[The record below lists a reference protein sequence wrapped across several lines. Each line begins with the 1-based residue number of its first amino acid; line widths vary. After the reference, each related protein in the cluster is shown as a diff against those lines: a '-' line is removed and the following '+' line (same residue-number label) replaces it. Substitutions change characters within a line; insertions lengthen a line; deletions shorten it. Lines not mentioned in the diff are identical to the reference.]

1 MDLLNAHT
9 YDWGPGTENGLGQ
22 ITRILN
28 DIVVDEDT
36 VAHDVM
42 QDRLVELTRRG
53 AHLDVPA
60 YTLFRPALEWYNS
73 ANPYTPIDTPLIL
86 NQFVTQHLSAMR
98 GPEQIEAALS
108 LDLNCLRSCLEWCRT
123 ILGSNLHIPPEVD
136 ATDGDIVTET
146 FAVLCA
152 LWRPLLGNGPI
163 SYRAMTR
170 SHTTPSPDW
179 ADATEQQFGI
189 RPPQLL
195 CTVVY
200 MIMAAATQGQNMH
213 AGQSVL
219 GKALAGANDLNTLGP
234 RDLLRRFLNQTCA
247 DNWRLKRQ
255 TETDRG
261 FPIWL
266 YEVDARKMEPFRQFV
281 AAALE
286 IYDLPLFDPVECRFD
301 RLALAGPDVSEGGY

>member
-28 DIVVDEDT
+28 DIVVEDT
-36 VAHDVM
+36 VAHECM
-42 QDRLVELTRRG
+42 QDRLVELTPRE

-73 ANPYTPIDTPLIL
+73 ANPDTPIDTPLIL

-108 LDLNCLRSCLEWCRT
+108 LDLSCLRSCLEWCRT

-136 ATDGDIVTET
+136 ATDGDIATET

-152 LWRPLLGNGPI
+152 LWRPLLGNGPT
-163 SYRAMTR
+163 SYRALTR
-170 SHTTPSPDW
+170 SHTTPCPDW

-200 MIMAAATQGQNMH
+200 MIMAAAIKGQNMH

-255 TETDRG
+255 TEMDRG

-266 YEVDARKMEPFRQFV
+266 YKVDAWKMEPFRRFV

-286 IYDLPLFDPVECRFD
+286 IYDFPRFDPRECIFD
-301 RLALAGPDVSEGGY
+301 QLALAGPDFSEGGY